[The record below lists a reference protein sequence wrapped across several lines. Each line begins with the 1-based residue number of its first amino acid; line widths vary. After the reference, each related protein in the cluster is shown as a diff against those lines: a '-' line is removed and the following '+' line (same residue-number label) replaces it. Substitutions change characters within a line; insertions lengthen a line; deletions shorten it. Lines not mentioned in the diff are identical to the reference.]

1 MQITLIVLVVGL
13 VTVAG
18 GVAES
23 FNWDSSNRTSL
34 GGALQS
40 VLLVRELIRER
51 RPTELENEARNVE
64 PLNIFLINLSKI
76 FLGQK
81 EKYGVADVQ
90 NSSNNS

>member
-1 MQITLIVLVVGL
+1 MQITLIVLVAGL

-18 GVAES
+18 GVAVN

-34 GGALQS
+34 GGTLQS

-51 RPTELENEARNVE
+51 RPTELENEARIWSQKILV
-64 PLNIFLINLSKI
+64 ILSKI
-76 FLGQK
+76 GQK